1 MNGSRLRSDLCHPV
15 ERKHEAGRL
24 SMSGTTTRRGA
35 GLIAFAVVASVA
47 LLPLSAAAATFTVT
61 LEKQIIKGEAGQRV
75 ALGTFD
81 SPDDLVG
88 QVCSVTA
95 TGNNNTS
102 VHVGNN
108 VEVTSANTVTLVG
121 VEDAPNKTTVAS
133 GNLTLGEQVS
143 FTLVLGPDPVYS
155 AELDVT
161 LDCQP
166 EATTT
171 TTSSTTTSSTT
182 TTAPTTTTTVADT
195 TTSSTTTTI
204 APETTSTSIANT
216 TTSTTTATDVSP
228 TTTVAPTTTSQTS
241 DTLPFTGVSSDDLAR
256 IAYIGLAAGVGLV
269 LLTRRSEERS

>member
-1 MNGSRLRSDLCHPV
+1 M
-15 ERKHEAGRL
+15 
-24 SMSGTTTRRGA
+24 
-35 GLIAFAVVASVA
+35 IASVTV
-47 LLPLSAAAATFTVT
+47 LPLSAVAATFTVT
-61 LEKQIIKGEAGQRV
+61 LEKQIIRGEAGQRV
-75 ALGTFD
+75 VLGTFD
-81 SPDDLVG
+81 TPGDLVG

-102 VHVGNN
+102 VHVGND

-121 VEDAPNKTTVAS
+121 VEDAPNKTTVAN
-133 GNLTLGEQVS
+133 GNLSLGEQIS

-161 LDCQP
+161 LNCQP

-171 TTSSTTTSSTT
+171 TTSTTTSSTT